1 MIARLIFNVRWA
13 FRSYLRTPGLTITLL
28 LTLAL
33 GVGATL
39 ATFSLVDALLLRS
52 LGGVVHPNELV
63 RIAAADDRNELL
75 RVTSMMRDS
84 IREMPAF
91 AGVCGVNTP
100 GGVVTI
106 GDRVAFEGLL
116 QVSGDCFG
124 VLGAKPL
131 LGRLLTPDDERG
143 RTPVAV
149 ITYDF
154 WRREFGGSADVLG
167 QALGIDGAPFT
178 IVGVTEP
185 AFRGLSTAFPPS
197 VMVPITATLRSSSGL
212 YWTDVVAR
220 RAPGVSVEQAR
231 LQVESA
237 WPRLKESSGLTPKTS
252 AATRQRLEASRAFV
266 ADMSTG
272 IETTLRPK
280 FEQPLLLTF
289 GLSVLML
296 GICCANVA
304 NLLSARSLARRSE
317 RAMRAALGASPGV
330 LWSQSVIEVLIP
342 VLAGVLLAIP
352 LAHVLTVVLV
362 DVLRTSYLEL
372 QMSAM
377 WDSRVA
383 LFLAAIVVLITFTT
397 GLIHL
402 VSARREWSLADAL
415 RASARTTTGRYG
427 RTRRLLVVAQIAVSV
442 VLVGSA
448 GRFVRTLEKYYEVD
462 PGFAVNSAMATLLLP
477 VPGASPAADGGYYEE
492 LLTRL
497 EAVPGVRAASVATWM
512 PLGAA
517 FSDNVE
523 RIPSAAGETPTSAAI
538 WSVSDRFFESMG
550 IALKEGQTFTRTNR
564 PRGSAAAAPDRP
576 GGENNSGRTAILS
589 ESLAKSLFPGTNAI
603 GGRVRVGADSNQDAT
618 VVGVAADARLAKP
631 QETQRP
637 VLYLNYWDHPQG
649 SPFLFVRA
657 ADNRPERLAEA
668 VRSAVRAGGREFPL
682 WMRTLSAQ
690 WGVAL
695 MQERL
700 LAGTSVAFGVLGLVI
715 AAIGLF
721 GLLSHYVTSR
731 RTEIGIRMALGAGRG
746 DISRLFMREVA
757 GLLVLGCVSGG
768 ILLFL
773 ISRIFAGLFF
783 GVASANPLM
792 LTLAFALIG
801 LVALLSVWVPLRRAT
816 SIDPLIVLRAE

>member
-1 MIARLIFNVRWA
+1 MIERLLFDVRWA
-13 FRSYLRTPGLTITLL
+13 LRSYLRTPGLTITLL

-63 RIAAADDRNELL
+63 RIAAVDDRNELL

-106 GDRVAFEGLL
+106 GDRVTFEGLL
-116 QVSGDCFG
+116 NVSGDCFG

-131 LGRLLTPDDERG
+131 LGRLLTPEDERG

-197 VMVPITATLRSSSGL
+197 VVVPITATLRSSSGL

-231 LQVESA
+231 LQMESA
-237 WPRLKESSGLTPKTS
+237 WPHLKENAGLTSKTS
-252 AATRQRLEASRAFV
+252 AATRQRLEDSRAFV
-266 ADMSTG
+266 AEMSTG
-272 IETTLRPK
+272 IETVLRPK

-289 GLSVLML
+289 GLSLLML
-296 GICCANVA
+296 AICCANVA
-304 NLLSARSLARRSE
+304 NLLAARSLARRSE

-383 LFLAAIVVLITFTT
+383 LFLAAIVVLITFMT
-397 GLIHL
+397 GLMHL
-402 VSARREWSLADAL
+402 LSARREWSLADAL

-448 GRFVRTLEKYYEVD
+448 GRFVRTLEKYYHVD
-462 PGFAVNSAMATLLLP
+462 PGFAVDSALATLLLP
-477 VPGASPAADGGYYEE
+477 VPGAPAADGGYHDE

-497 EAVPGVRAASVATWM
+497 EAVPGVRAASVAAWM

-550 IALKEGQTFTRTNR
+550 IALKEGQTFTRTT
-564 PRGSAAAAPDRP
+564 RGSAAAAPDRP
-576 GGENNSGRTAILS
+576 GVENDSGRTAILS
-589 ESLAKSLFPGTNAI
+589 ESLAKSLFPGANAI

-618 VVGVAADARLAKP
+618 VIGVAANARLAKP

-682 WMRTLSAQ
+682 WMRTMSAQ

-695 MQERL
+695 IQERL

-721 GLLSHYVTSR
+721 GLLSYYVTSR

-746 DISRLFMREVA
+746 AIARLFMREVA
-757 GLLVLGCVSGG
+757 GLLVLGSVLGG
-768 ILLFL
+768 VLLFL
-773 ISRIFAGLFF
+773 ISRVFAGLFF
-783 GVASANPLM
+783 GVASADAWL
-792 LTLAFALIG
+792 LSLAFALIG

>member
-1 MIARLIFNVRWA
+1 MIARLIFNIRWA
-13 FRSYLRTPGLTITLL
+13 LRSYLRTPGLTITLL

-63 RIAAADDRNELL
+63 RIAAVDDRNELL

-106 GDRVAFEGLL
+106 GERVTFEGLL
-116 QVSGDCFG
+116 NVSGDCFS
-124 VLGAKPL
+124 VLGARPL
-131 LGRLLTPDDERG
+131 LGRLLTPEDERG

-149 ITYDF
+149 VTYDF

-167 QALGIDGAPFT
+167 QAIGIDGAAFT

-185 AFRGLSTAFPPS
+185 TFRGLSTAFPPS
-197 VMVPITATLRSSSGL
+197 VVIPITATLRSSSGL

-231 LQVESA
+231 LQIESA
-237 WPRLKESSGLTPKTS
+237 WPHLKENAGLTAKTS
-252 AATRQRLEASRAFV
+252 AATRQRLEASRASV
-266 ADMSTG
+266 AEMSTG
-272 IETTLRPK
+272 IENTLRPK

-296 GICCANVA
+296 AICCANVA
-304 NLLSARSLARRSE
+304 NLLAARSLARRSE
-317 RAMRAALGASPGV
+317 RAMRAALGASAGA
-330 LWSQSVIEVLIP
+330 LWSQSMIEVLIP

-377 WDSRVA
+377 WNSRVA

-397 GLIHL
+397 GLMHL
-402 VSARREWSLADAL
+402 LSARRQWSLADEL
-415 RASARTTTGRYG
+415 RASARTMTGRYG
-427 RTRRLLVVAQIAVSV
+427 HLRRLLVVAQIAVSV

-448 GRFVRTLEKYYEVD
+448 ARFVSTLETYYEVD

-477 VPGASPAADGGYYEE
+477 MPGAPAGDRGYYEE

-497 EAVPGVRAASVATWM
+497 DAAPGVRAASVAAWM

-523 RIPSAAGETPTSAAI
+523 RLPSAGGETPTSAAI

-550 IALKEGQTFTRTNR
+550 IALKEGQPFTRTNR
-564 PRGSAAAAPDRP
+564 ERGSAAAAPGRSA
-576 GGENNSGRTAILS
+576 GENDVARTAILS
-589 ESLAKSLFPGTNAI
+589 ESLAKSLFPDTNAI

-618 VVGVAADARLAKP
+618 VVGVATDARLAKP

-637 VLYLNYWDHPQG
+637 VIYLNFWDRPQDA
-649 SPFLFVRA
+649 PFLFVRA
-657 ADNRPERLAEA
+657 NDDRPELLAET
-668 VRSAVRAGGREFPL
+668 VRSAVRAGGRGFPL
-682 WMRTLSAQ
+682 WMRTMSTHR
-690 WGVAL
+690 GVAL

-715 AAIGLF
+715 AAVGLF

-757 GLLVLGCVSGG
+757 GLFVLGCVSGG

-801 LVALLSVWVPLRRAT
+801 SVALLSVWVPLRRAT

>member
-1 MIARLIFNVRWA
+1 MIVRLMFDVRWA

-28 LTLAL
+28 ITLAL

-39 ATFSLVDALLLRS
+39 ASFSLVDALLLRP
-52 LGGVVHPNELV
+52 LGGVARPHELV
-63 RIAAADDRNELL
+63 RIAAVDDRNELL

-84 IREMPAF
+84 IRGMPAF

-100 GGVVTI
+100 GAVVTI
-106 GDRVAFEGLL
+106 GDRVTFEGLL
-116 QVSGDCFG
+116 HVSGDCFG
-124 VLGAKPL
+124 VLGVKPS
-131 LGRLLTPDDERG
+131 LGRLLTPEDERG
-143 RTPVAV
+143 KTPVAV
-149 ITYDF
+149 VTYDF
-154 WRREFGGSADVLG
+154 WRREFGGRTDVLG

-185 AFRGLSTAFPPS
+185 TFRGLSTAFPSS
-197 VMVPITATLRSSSGL
+197 VIIPITATLRGSSGL
-212 YWTDVVAR
+212 YWADVVAR

-237 WPRLKESSGLTPKTS
+237 WPRLKQTAGLTVKTS
-252 AATRQRLEASRAFV
+252 AATRQRLEDSRAFV

-272 IETTLRPK
+272 IETVLRPR

-304 NLLSARSLARRSE
+304 NLLAARSLARRSE
-317 RAMRAALGASPGV
+317 RAMRAALGASAGAL
-330 LWSQSVIEVLIP
+330 LWQSVIEVLIP
-342 VLAGVLLAIP
+342 VLAGVLLAVP
-352 LAHVLTVVLV
+352 LAHMLTVVLV

-372 QMSAM
+372 QLSAM

-383 LFLAAIVVLITFTT
+383 LFLGAIVVLITFTT
-397 GLIHL
+397 GLMHL
-402 VSARREWSLADAL
+402 LSARRQGSLADAL
-415 RASARTTTGRYG
+415 RASAPTMSRGYG
-427 RTRRLLVVAQIAVSV
+427 HTRRLLVVAQIAVSV

-448 GRFVRTLEKYYEVD
+448 GRFVRTLEKYYDVD
-462 PGFAVNSAMATLLLP
+462 PGFAVDSALATLLLP
-477 VPGASPAADGGYYEE
+477 VPGAPAADGGYHDE

-517 FSDNVE
+517 FSDNVQ
-523 RIPSAAGETPTSAAI
+523 RIPSATGETPTSAAI

-576 GGENNSGRTAILS
+576 GGENDSGRTAILS

-657 ADNRPERLAEA
+657 DDDRPELLAET

-682 WMRTLSAQ
+682 WMRTMSTH

-715 AAIGLF
+715 AAVGLF

-731 RTEIGIRMALGAGRG
+731 RSEIGIRMALGAGRG